1 MNKRIFA
8 GTLQRLF
15 VCVIVICILGII
27 LLGTYSCAV
36 VSKTIFQQIE
46 KTALLQMQTA
56 SEKMEAL
63 VACIE
68 NMVDDIESN
77 KDCFLGSENNEVT
90 KVETMLA
97 KVLYDNSIGA
107 CFLCTSDGREYT
119 YNPDRIYV
127 DTIQL
132 KMQYGHNPDAIR
144 RLRWYNGD
152 DEDYVYRYA
161 NYYIVR
167 ANISESDDAYTT
179 LFFFVRK
186 EAVDNIMK
194 GMQNNNNLTLIM
206 NEGKVIAVN
215 NHEKFKEGSAITF
228 DMLVLLY
235 ETETGIFNFQK
246 YSDRYITAH
255 YQMPGSPFKFLAIYK
270 TYEFYKEGYGIIIA
284 MLIFVLIFIILIL
297 WVYSLMRKRFIK
309 PMQKLMHHM
318 DGNLTEGEFT
328 ISGGKEIEM
337 LVSRY
342 NKMRSEISKSV
353 EALKV
358 QEEQKRQ
365 AEVDAL
371 RYQIKPHFLYNTLS
385 NIKILAMTNGQSEI
399 SEAISRLT
407 KMYRYLLSGK
417 TNYVKISEEIDFI
430 ENYIAIMSSRYDN
443 GLNTFFLVDD
453 DVKDYKLPNFLLQP
467 VVENAIIH
475 GLAKKLNKRMECLLR
490 IKIKRENNILAI
502 EVFDSGEGISEEKI
516 SEILSMCKTN
526 ERKFGVGLYNTIA
539 RLKHRYGEEYQ
550 LDIDSEEGQFTKI
563 TIKIPLEIEEE

>member
-1 MNKRIFA
+1 MNKHLFA

-15 VCVIVICILGII
+15 VCVVVICILGII
-27 LLGTYSCAV
+27 ILGTYSCTV
-36 VSKTIFQQIE
+36 VSKTVFQQIE
-46 KTALLQMQTA
+46 KTALLQMQNA

-63 VACIE
+63 VARIE

-77 KDCFLGSENNEVT
+77 KDCFSGSEKNEVT

-107 CFLCTSDGREYT
+107 CFLFTSDGREYT
-119 YNPDRIYV
+119 YNPDRIHV

-132 KMQYGHNPDAIR
+132 KMQYGHNPDAIS

-152 DEDYVYRYA
+152 DKDYVYRYT

-167 ANISESDDAYTT
+167 ANISESDAAYTT

-186 EAVDNIMK
+186 EAIDNIMK
-194 GMQNNNNLTLIM
+194 GMENNNNLTLIM
-206 NEGKVIAVN
+206 NEGKVLAVN
-215 NHEKFKEGSAITF
+215 NHEEFKEGSAITF

-235 ETETGIFNFQK
+235 ETETGIFDFQK

-255 YQMPGSPFKFLAIYK
+255 YQVPGSSFKFLTIYK
-270 TYEFYKEGYGIIIA
+270 TWEFYKDGYGIILA
-284 MLIFVLIFIILIL
+284 MLILVLIFVVLIL

-309 PMQKLMHHM
+309 PMQELMHHM
-318 DGNLTEGEFT
+318 DGNLTEDEFT

-337 LVSRY
+337 LVSHY

-358 QEEQKRQ
+358 QEEQKRR

-407 KMYRYLLSGK
+407 KMYRYLLSGR
-417 TNYVKISEEIDFI
+417 TNYVKVSEEIDFI
-430 ENYIAIMSSRYDN
+430 ENYIAIMSTRYN
-443 GLNTFFLVDD
+443 NRLNTFFLVDD
-453 DVKDYKLPNFLLQP
+453 DVKDYIVPNFLLQP

-475 GLAKKLNKRMECLLR
+475 GLSKRLNKRMECLLR
-490 IKIKRENNILAI
+490 IKIKRENDMLAI
-502 EVFDSGEGISEEKI
+502 EVFDSGEGLPDSVVT
-516 SEILSMCKTN
+516 EIMSMLKTD

-539 RLKHRYGEEYQ
+539 RLKHWYNEEYFFEVE
-550 LDIDSEEGQFTKI
+550 SEEQHFTRV
-563 TIKIPLEIEEE
+563 TIKIPIEIEQK